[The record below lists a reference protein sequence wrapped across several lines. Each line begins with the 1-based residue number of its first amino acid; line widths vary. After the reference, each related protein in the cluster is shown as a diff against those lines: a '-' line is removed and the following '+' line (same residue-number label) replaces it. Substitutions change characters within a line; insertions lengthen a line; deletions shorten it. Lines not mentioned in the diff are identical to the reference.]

1 MCRTSS
7 HANNHK
13 QRWHLKENEIQ
24 KHIEIGSIKK
34 TVVHSLHIQQLLYVL
49 LIHINMKYNHSIPLH
64 EKNKSRT
71 LSMLIY
77 ISSVSQNLLTSVL
90 RLETNKY
97 YNTEPCPD
105 VIKLSIQNHPFR
117 KLHILHRVF

>member
-1 MCRTSS
+1 
-7 HANNHK
+7 
-13 QRWHLKENEIQ
+13 
-24 KHIEIGSIKK
+24 
-34 TVVHSLHIQQLLYVL
+34 
-49 LIHINMKYNHSIPLH
+49 MKYNHSIPLH

-117 KLHILHRVF
+117 KLHILHSVLTGRLSNMRSVENPGVIILI